1 MKPLPPGVPFL
12 ARGLLALS
20 FYPLLIVASA
30 RLFHRFAGLAIPVWL
45 LPLLALASV
54 AASTAATI
62 ALRERRVRRAAARL
76 GAVLPPRWDG
86 RAIGHV
92 DLLRSMVHEYK
103 NGYIADNLMLKLGE
117 LGPTMQTN
125 ILWDRAYITTDPQ
138 AIKSILATDFANYV
152 KGEAFDGYMR
162 SVLGTGVFNSDGDM
176 WKCVRV

>member
-12 ARGLLALS
+12 ARSLLALS

-45 LPLLALASV
+45 VPLLALASV

-103 NGYIADNLMLKLGE
+103 NGYIGALCVQM
-117 LGPTMQTN
+117 
-125 ILWDRAYITTDPQ
+125 
-138 AIKSILATDFANYV
+138 F
-152 KGEAFDGYMR
+152 
-162 SVLGTGVFNSDGDM
+162 GVRDSD
-176 WKCVRV
+176 